1 MNEVSRAFVISD
13 IQRSPA
19 SMIGRVHAICVR
31 NSLIYRCETRPLLV
45 DVWLK
50 FEGAEMNMIRWICV
64 VSMKD
69 SRRTS

>member
-1 MNEVSRAFVISD
+1 MNDASRDFVISD

-19 SMIGRVHAICVR
+19 SMIPRVHASCVR
-31 NSLIYRCETRPLLV
+31 SSLIYRSGTRLLLV

-50 FEGAEMNMIRWICV
+50 FEGAEMKMIRWMCI

-69 SRRTS
+69 RRTS

>member
-13 IQRSPA
+13 IQISPT
-19 SMIGRVHAICVR
+19 SMIGRVHASCVR
-31 NSLIYRCETRPLLV
+31 SSMIYRNGTRPLLV

-50 FEGAEMNMIRWICV
+50 FEGAEMKMIRWMRV

-69 SRRTS
+69 RRTS